1 MIIKKKLAAAVAA
14 VCVLTSGV
22 LPNALSTQAI
32 GAKNW
37 LDLSLKVSSNN
48 VKPGEKVEVTVVARG
63 FNGDSDIGGLQIKL
77 NDGYASSSEKAE
89 RLKLVEIR
97 HGEDQ
102 LPAKSVFSNTD
113 YGEFAMWSG
122 VEGTTIKETQNVNLV
137 TYVYEVPENAANTT
151 YGFNVDMSYTFF
163 CDTDGEPID
172 FERNF
177 SYANIEINNGDVPK
191 EKQVTID
198 AVPYLYQVSPGEEFT
213 VDVAM
218 RGDDA
223 PDVAGFQFKLNM
235 PDYIECLGLAE
246 TTTSNGT
253 ALTFNPKTREVAAA
267 SQIGE
272 PIGFKSDDKIAKIR
286 FKVPAD
292 YFQSSTVTF
301 GVTDAFVSDSEGN
314 EIKAVSMQENRLQ
327 IVDDSPSPS
336 EPDGLLGDANLDKK
350 VDSSDASAVLGEY
363 SELATSGK
371 STFTVFQQ
379 KKNADVNF
387 DGKID
392 SKDASDILAYYS
404 FCSTGGKGTME
415 EWIANFK

>member
-1 MIIKKKLAAAVAA
+1 MHIKKRAVSAAMALGVMA
-14 VCVLTSGV
+14 SGAFPAS
-22 LPNALSTQAI
+22 LPAQAL
-32 GAKNW
+32 GEKNW
-37 LDLSLKVSSNN
+37 LDLTLRVSDNE
-48 VKPGEKVEVTVVARG
+48 VKPGDKVEVTVQATG
-63 FNGDSDIGGLQIKL
+63 FNADSDIGGMQIKL

-151 YGFNVDMSYTFF
+151 YGFNVDLSYTFF

-172 FERNF
+172 FERSF

-218 RGDDA
+218 RGYDT

-235 PDYIECLGLAE
+235 PYYIECLGLAE

-253 ALTFNPKTREVAAA
+253 ALNFNPKTREVATA

-272 PIGFKSDDKIAKIR
+272 PIGFKSNDTIAKIR

-327 IVDDSPSPS
+327 IVDDSPS
-336 EPDGLLGDANLDKK
+336 EPDGLLGDANLDGK

-363 SELATSGK
+363 SELATSGNT
-371 STFTVFQQ
+371 TFKNPQQ
-379 KKNADVNF
+379 KINADVNF
-387 DGKID
+387 DNKID

-404 FCSTGGKGTME
+404 FLSTGGKGTME
-415 EWIANFK
+415 NWIANYKNK